1 MQNMVD
7 KTKIKDILL
16 DQAGDI
22 PGILDKCRVERSVEP
37 ELRAALADTL
47 VKVISGVRRCGKSV
61 LAHRVLKDLPYG
73 YVNFDDERL
82 ADVTTSDLNVLL
94 EVLLELKPDIRYILL
109 DEIQNIEKW
118 ELFVARLQR
127 GGYKVLITGS
137 NAHLLSRDLSTHL
150 TGRHKVFEI
159 YPFSFLE
166 YLRSRGLAAP
176 RGRGLDTRS
185 RAEFS
190 AAFSAYFLSGGFPEL
205 PGIVDK
211 VSYLHDLYD
220 KILTQDIAL
229 RHGVRHIKTLK
240 DIALYTANNY
250 ASKLSYQ
257 NIKEAYSLGSIH
269 TVKNYLAYMQ
279 EAYLFFAVEAYSHKA
294 RERVRLPRK
303 MYGIDAALLRS
314 ISVSGQKNEGRLLEN
329 LVYLELLRRKKQVVY
344 YSDPQRKY
352 EVDFVCRS
360 GAEGGVELI
369 QVCLDISLAEAKER
383 ELRGLQSALGAFK
396 NASADSMLLLTLAW
410 DGSERVAGHQ
420 VRCVPVWEWLLKD
433 AI

>member
-1 MQNMVD
+1 MVNSA
-7 KTKIKDILL
+7 KIKEVLL
-16 DQAGDI
+16 DQLGDI
-22 PGILDKCRVERSVEP
+22 LSILDKCRVERLVEP
-37 ELRAALADTL
+37 ELRGALADNL

-61 LAHRVLKDLPYG
+61 LAHRVLRDLPYA

-82 ADVTTSDLNVLL
+82 ADIATADSNLVL
-94 EVLLELKPDIRYILL
+94 EVLLELKPGFKYILL

-118 ELFVARLQR
+118 ELFVTRLQR
-127 GGYKVLITGS
+127 GGYKVIITGS
-137 NAHLLSRDLSTHL
+137 NAHLLGRDLATHL

-166 YLRSRGLAAP
+166 YLRSRGMDFPPGKALS
-176 RGRGLDTRS
+176 TRS
-185 RAEFS
+185 RADIS
-190 AAFSAYFLSGGFPEL
+190 AAFHDYFSAGGFPEL

-211 VSYLHDLYD
+211 KSYLRDLYD
-220 KILTQDIAL
+220 KILTQDIAF

-250 ASKLSYQ
+250 ASRLSYK
-257 NIKEAYSLGSIH
+257 NIKDAYSIGSIH

-279 EAYLFFAVEAYSHKA
+279 EAYLFFAVEAFSHKA

-329 LVYLELLRRKKQVVY
+329 LVYLELLRRKKHVLY

-352 EVDFVCRS
+352 EVDFVCRQETG
-360 GAEGGVELI
+360 GAVELI
-369 QVCLDISLAEAKER
+369 QVCLDTNMAEVKQR
-383 ELRGLQSALGAFK
+383 ELRGLQSALNAFK
-396 NASADSMLLLTLAW
+396 GVSADGLTVITLDTGGTA
-410 DGSERVAGHQ
+410 RIAGRQ
-420 VRCVPVWEWLLKD
+420 VKFVPAWEWLLQ
-433 AI
+433 

>member
-1 MQNMVD
+1 MAD

-22 PGILDKCRVERSVEP
+22 PGILDKCRVERLIEP
-37 ELRAALADTL
+37 ELKSALADTL

-61 LAHRVLKDLPYG
+61 LAHRVLKGLPYG

-82 ADVTTSDLNVLL
+82 ADITTSDLNLVL
-94 EVLLELKPDIRYILL
+94 EALLELTPGLKYILL
-109 DEIQNIEKW
+109 DEIQNIAKW

-127 GGYKVLITGS
+127 GGYKVIITGS

-159 YPFSFLE
+159 YPFSFPE
-166 YLRSRGLAAP
+166 YLRARGIAAP
-176 RGRGLDTRS
+176 RGGFSTRS
-185 RAEFS
+185 RAEMS
-190 AAFSAYFLSGGFPEL
+190 AAFSDYFLAGGFPEL

-211 VSYLHDLYD
+211 KSYLHDLYD

-229 RHGVRHIKTLK
+229 RHGVRHVKTLK

-250 ASKLSYQ
+250 ASRLSYQ
-257 NIKEAYSLGSIH
+257 NIKDAYSLGSIH

-279 EAYLFFAVEAYSHKA
+279 EAYLFFAVEAFSHKA

-314 ISVSGQKNEGRLLEN
+314 ISMSGQKNEGRLLEN
-329 LVYLELLRRKKQVVY
+329 LVYLELLRRKKQVLY

-352 EVDFVCRS
+352 EVDFVCRP
-360 GAEGGVELI
+360 GAGGAVELI
-369 QVCLDISLAEAKER
+369 QVCLELNIAEVKER
-383 ELRGLQSALGAFK
+383 ELRGLQSALGVF
-396 NASADSMLLLTLAW
+396 NDVGADGLTLLTL
-410 DGSERVAGHQ
+410 DRGGIERVAGRR
-420 VRCVPVWEWLLKD
+420 VNCVPVWEWLLKETVSQ
-433 AI
+433 

>member
-1 MQNMVD
+1 
-7 KTKIKDILL
+7 
-16 DQAGDI
+16 
-22 PGILDKCRVERSVEP
+22 VEP

-47 VKVISGVRRCGKSV
+47 VKVISGVRRCGKSA
-61 LAHRVLKDLPYG
+61 LAHRVLRELPYG

-82 ADVTTSDLNVLL
+82 ADLTTSDLNAVL
-94 EVLLELKPDIRYILL
+94 EVMLELKPELKYILL

-127 GGYKVLITGS
+127 GGYKVIITGS

-159 YPFSFLE
+159 YPFSFVE
-166 YLRSRGLAAP
+166 YLRSRGITAP
-176 RGRGLDTRS
+176 GGRGLSARS
-185 RAEFS
+185 RAELS
-190 AAFSAYFLSGGFPEL
+190 AAFSAYFLAGGFPEL

-211 VSYLHDLYD
+211 KSYLHDLYE

-250 ASKLSYQ
+250 ASRLSYQ

-279 EAYLFFAVEAYSHKA
+279 EAYLFFAVEAFSHKA

-314 ISVSGQKNEGRLLEN
+314 ISVSGQRNEGRLLEN
-329 LVYLELLRRKKQVVY
+329 LVYLELLRRKNQVLY

-352 EVDFVCRS
+352 EVDFVCRT
-360 GAEGGVELI
+360 GAGGAVELI
-369 QVCLDISLAEAKER
+369 QVCLDTNIAEVKER

-396 NASADSMLLLTLAW
+396 DLGAGGLLLLTL
-410 DGSERVAGHQ
+410 DRGGTERIAGHK
-420 VRCVPVWEWLLKD
+420 VKCLPVWEWLLEPGKGP
-433 AI
+433 I

>member
-1 MQNMVD
+1 MAD
-7 KTKIKDILL
+7 KSKIKEVLL
-16 DQAGDI
+16 DQMGDI
-22 PGILDKCRVERSVEP
+22 AGILDNCRVERLVEP
-37 ELRAALADTL
+37 ELRSALADKL

-82 ADVTTSDLNVLL
+82 ADITTADLNLVL
-94 EVLLELKPDIRYILL
+94 EVLLELKPGFKYILL

-166 YLRSRGLAAP
+166 YLRSRGITSP
-176 RGRGLDTRS
+176 RDSSLMSTRS
-185 RAEFS
+185 RAEIS
-190 AAFSAYFLSGGFPEL
+190 AAFTDYFTVGGFPEL

-211 VSYLHDLYD
+211 KSYLHDLYD
-220 KILTQDIAL
+220 KILSQDIAL

-279 EAYLFFAVEAYSHKA
+279 EAYLFFAVEAFSHKA

-303 MYGIDAALLRS
+303 MYGIDTALLRS
-314 ISVSGQKNEGRLLEN
+314 ISVSGQRNEGRLLEN
-329 LVYLELLRRKKQVVY
+329 LVYLELLRRKKQLLY

-352 EVDFVCRS
+352 EVDFVSRS
-360 GAEGGVELI
+360 GSGGSVELI
-369 QVCLDISLAEAKER
+369 QVCLDTDMAEVKER
-383 ELRGLQSALGAFK
+383 ELRGLQSALNVFK
-396 NASADSMLLLTLAW
+396 DVSSDGLTLITLDRA
-410 DGSERVAGHQ
+410 GTELIAGRRVK
-420 VRCVPVWEWLLKD
+420 CVPVWEWLLNP
-433 AI
+433 

>member
-1 MQNMVD
+1 MAD
-7 KTKIKDILL
+7 RSKIKEVLI
-16 DQAGDI
+16 DQLGDI
-22 PGILDKCRVERSVEP
+22 RGILDKCRVERLVEP
-37 ELRAALADTL
+37 ELRGALKDTL

-82 ADVTTSDLNVLL
+82 ADISTADLNLVL
-94 EVLLELKPDIRYILL
+94 EVLLELKPGFKYILL

-127 GGYKVLITGS
+127 GGYKVIITGS

-166 YLRSRGLAAP
+166 YLSSRGIDSP
-176 RGRGLDTRS
+176 RDKAVSTRS
-185 RAEFS
+185 RAKLS
-190 AAFSAYFLSGGFPEL
+190 AAFSDYFSTGGFPEL

-211 VSYLHDLYD
+211 KSYLHDLYD

-257 NIKEAYSLGSIH
+257 NIKDAYSLGSIH

-279 EAYLFFAVEAYSHKA
+279 EAYLFFAVEAFTHKA

-303 MYGIDAALLRS
+303 MYGIDPALLRS
-314 ISVSGQKNEGRLLEN
+314 ISVSGQKNDGRLLEN
-329 LVYLELLRRKKQVVY
+329 LVYLELLRRKKQILY

-352 EVDFVCRS
+352 EVDFVCCQS
-360 GAEGGVELI
+360 AGGPVELI
-369 QVCLDISLAEAKER
+369 QVCLDTSMAEVKER
-383 ELRGLQSALGAFK
+383 ELRGLQSALKAFK
-396 NASADSMLLLTLAW
+396 NISAGGLTLITL
-410 DGSERVAGHQ
+410 DRGGTEHIAGRQ
-420 VRCVPVWEWLLKD
+420 VKCVPVWEWLLNP
-433 AI
+433 

>member
-1 MQNMVD
+1 MAD
-7 KTKIKDILL
+7 KSRIKEVLL
-16 DQAGDI
+16 DQLGDI
-22 PGILDKCRVERSVEP
+22 PGILDKCRVERFVEP
-37 ELRAALADTL
+37 ELHGALKDAL

-61 LAHRVLKDLPYG
+61 LAHRVLKGLPYG

-82 ADVTTSDLNVLL
+82 ADLTTADLNIVLEALL
-94 EVLLELKPDIRYILL
+94 EITPGLKYILL

-127 GGYKVLITGS
+127 GGYKVIITGS

-159 YPFSFLE
+159 YPFSFPE
-166 YLRSRGLAAP
+166 YLRSRGIAAP
-176 RGRGLDTRS
+176 DVKVLSTRS
-185 RAEFS
+185 RAEMS
-190 AAFSAYFLSGGFPEL
+190 AAFSGYFSAGGFPEL

-211 VSYLHDLYD
+211 KSYLHDLYD

-257 NIKEAYSLGSIH
+257 NVKEAYSLGSIH

-279 EAYLFFAVEAYSHKA
+279 EAYLFFAVEAFSHKA

-303 MYGIDAALLRS
+303 MYGIDVALLRYVS
-314 ISVSGQKNEGRLLEN
+314 LSGQKNEGRLLEN
-329 LVYLELLRRKKQVVY
+329 VVYLELLRRKKQVLY

-352 EVDFVCRS
+352 EVDFVCRQS
-360 GAEGGVELI
+360 AGGAVELI
-369 QVCLDISLAEAKER
+369 QVCLDTNSAEVKER
-383 ELRGLQSALGAFK
+383 ELRGLQSALSAFK
-396 NASADSMLLLTLAW
+396 NISSSGLTLITL
-410 DGSERVAGHQ
+410 DRGGIEHIAGHR
-420 VRCVPVWEWLLKD
+420 VKCVPVWEWLLNP
-433 AI
+433 

>member
-1 MQNMVD
+1 MAD
-7 KTKIKDILL
+7 RAKIKEVLI
-16 DQAGDI
+16 DQLGDI
-22 PGILDKCRVERSVEP
+22 PGILDKCRVERLVEP
-37 ELRAALADTL
+37 ELRVALADNL

-61 LAHRVLKDLPYG
+61 LAHRALKDLPYG

-82 ADVTTSDLNVLL
+82 ADITTADLNLVL
-94 EVLLELKPDIRYILL
+94 EVLLELKPGFKFILL

-118 ELFVARLQR
+118 ELFVTRLQR
-127 GGYKVLITGS
+127 GGYKVIITGS

-159 YPFSFLE
+159 YPFSFQE
-166 YLRSRGLAAP
+166 YLRSRGIDSP
-176 RGRGLDTRS
+176 RDKALSTRS
-185 RAEFS
+185 RAQIS
-190 AAFSAYFLSGGFPEL
+190 AAFSDYFSAGGFPEL

-211 VSYLHDLYD
+211 KSYLHDLYD

-279 EAYLFFAVEAYSHKA
+279 EAYLFFAVEAFSHKA

-329 LVYLELLRRKKQVVY
+329 LVYLELLRQKKQILY

-352 EVDFVCRS
+352 EVDFVCRQS
-360 GAEGGVELI
+360 AGGAVELI
-369 QVCLDISLAEAKER
+369 QVCLDTGMAEVKER
-383 ELRGLQSALGAFK
+383 ELRGLQSALNTFK
-396 NASADSMLLLTLAW
+396 NISPGGLTLITR
-410 DGSERVAGHQ
+410 DRGGTERIAGRQ
-420 VRCVPVWEWLLKD
+420 VKCVPVWEWLLNP
-433 AI
+433 

>member
-1 MQNMVD
+1 MAD
-7 KTKIKDILL
+7 KAKIKEVLL
-16 DQAGDI
+16 DQLDDL
-22 PGILDKCRVERSVEP
+22 PGILDKCRVERVVEP
-37 ELRAALADTL
+37 ELRGALSDSL
-47 VKVISGVRRCGKSV
+47 IKVVSGVRRCGKSV
-61 LAHRVLKDLPYG
+61 LAHRVLKGLPYG
-73 YVNFDDERL
+73 YANFDDERL
-82 ADVTTSDLNVLL
+82 ADITTADLNLVL
-94 EVLLELKPDIRYILL
+94 EVLLELRPGLKYILL

-127 GGYKVLITGS
+127 GGYKVIITGS

-166 YLRSRGLAAP
+166 YLRSRGIDSPPGKVLS
-176 RGRGLDTRS
+176 TRS
-185 RAEFS
+185 RARIS
-190 AAFSAYFLSGGFPEL
+190 AAFSDYFSSGGFPEL

-211 VSYLHDLYD
+211 KSYLHDLYD

-250 ASKLSYQ
+250 ASKLSYR

-279 EAYLFFAVEAYSHKA
+279 EAYLFFAVEAFSPKV

-303 MYGIDAALLRS
+303 MYGIDTALLRS

-329 LVYLELLRRKKQVVY
+329 LVYLELLRRKKQVLY
-344 YSDPQRKY
+344 YSDPHRKY
-352 EVDFVCRS
+352 EVDFVCRQS
-360 GAEGGVELI
+360 DAGAVELI
-369 QVCLDISLAEAKER
+369 QVCLDTSMAEVRER
-383 ELRGLQSALGAFK
+383 ELRGLQSALNAFK
-396 NASADSMLLLTLAW
+396 NISPGGLTLITL
-410 DGSERVAGHQ
+410 DRGGTERIAGNQ
-420 VRCVPVWEWLLKD
+420 VTCVPIWEWLLNP
-433 AI
+433 

>member
-1 MQNMVD
+1 MAD
-7 KTKIKDILL
+7 KSRIKEVLL
-16 DQAGDI
+16 DQLGDI
-22 PGILDKCRVERSVEP
+22 PGILDKCRVERFIEP
-37 ELRAALADTL
+37 ELHRALKDAL

-61 LAHRVLKDLPYG
+61 LAHRVLKGLPYG

-82 ADVTTSDLNVLL
+82 ADLTTADLNIVLEALL
-94 EVLLELKPDIRYILL
+94 EITPGLKYILL

-127 GGYKVLITGS
+127 GGYKVIITGS

-159 YPFSFLE
+159 YPFSFPE
-166 YLRSRGLAAP
+166 YLRSRGIAAP
-176 RGRGLDTRS
+176 DVKVLSTRS
-185 RAEFS
+185 RAEMS
-190 AAFSAYFLSGGFPEL
+190 AAFSGYFSAGGFPEL

-211 VSYLHDLYD
+211 KSYLHDLYD

-257 NIKEAYSLGSIH
+257 NVKEAYSLGSIH

-279 EAYLFFAVEAYSHKA
+279 EAYLFFAVEAFSHKA

-303 MYGIDAALLRS
+303 MYGIDTALLRS

-329 LVYLELLRRKKQVVY
+329 VVYLELLRRKKQVLY

-352 EVDFVCRS
+352 EVDFVCRQS
-360 GAEGGVELI
+360 AGGAVELI
-369 QVCLDISLAEAKER
+369 QVCLDTNSAEVKER
-383 ELRGLQSALGAFK
+383 ELRGLQSALSAFK
-396 NASADSMLLLTLAW
+396 NVSSGGLTLITL
-410 DGSERVAGHQ
+410 DRGGIEDIAGHQ
-420 VRCVPVWEWLLKD
+420 VKCVPVWEWLLNP
-433 AI
+433 

>member
-1 MQNMVD
+1 MAD
-7 KTKIKDILL
+7 KTKIKEVLI
-16 DQAGDI
+16 DQLGDI
-22 PGILDKCRVERSVEP
+22 PGLLDKCRVERIVEP
-37 ELRAALADTL
+37 ELHGALKDTL

-73 YVNFDDERL
+73 YADFDDERL
-82 ADVTTSDLNVLL
+82 ADLSTADLNLVL
-94 EVLLELKPDIRYILL
+94 EVLLELKPGLKYILL

-127 GGYKVLITGS
+127 GGYKVILTGS
-137 NAHLLSRDLSTHL
+137 NARLLSRDLSTHL

-166 YLRSRGLAAP
+166 YLRSRGIDSP
-176 RGRGLDTRS
+176 RGKALGTRS
-185 RAEFS
+185 RACIS
-190 AAFSAYFLSGGFPEL
+190 AAFSDYFSAGGFPEL

-211 VSYLHDLYD
+211 KSYLHDLYD

-279 EAYLFFAVEAYSHKA
+279 EAYLFFAVEAFSRKA

-329 LVYLELLRRKKQVVY
+329 LVYLELLRRKKQVLY

-352 EVDFVCRS
+352 EVDFVCRQS
-360 GAEGGVELI
+360 AGEAVELI
-369 QVCLDISLAEAKER
+369 QVCLDTEMAEVKER
-383 ELRGLQSALGAFK
+383 ELRGLQSALTAFK
-396 NASADSMLLLTLAW
+396 NISEGALTLITLDRGGA
-410 DGSERVAGHQ
+410 ERIAGRQ
-420 VRCVPVWEWLLKD
+420 VKCVPAWEWLLNP
-433 AI
+433 

>member
-1 MQNMVD
+1 MSH
-7 KTKIKDILL
+7 TYI
-16 DQAGDI
+16 
-22 PGILDKCRVERSVEP
+22 
-37 ELRAALADTL
+37 
-47 VKVISGVRRCGKSV
+47 
-61 LAHRVLKDLPYG
+61 
-73 YVNFDDERL
+73 NFDDERL
-82 ADVTTSDLNVLL
+82 AGLAGKDLNTVL
-94 EVLLELKPDIRYILL
+94 EAFYELYGDMEYILL
-109 DEIQNIEKW
+109 DEIQNIDKW

-127 GGYKVLITGS
+127 GGYKVIITGS

-166 YLRSRGLAAP
+166 YLRSRGIASPHGKAMS
-176 RGRGLDTRS
+176 TRS
-185 RAEFS
+185 RAEIS
-190 AAFSAYFLSGGFPEL
+190 TAFSGYFSDGGLPEL

-211 VSYLHDLYD
+211 KSYLHDLYD
-220 KILTQDIAL
+220 KILTRDIAL

-250 ASKLSYQ
+250 ASRLSYQ

-279 EAYLFFAVEAYSHKA
+279 EAYLFFAVEAFSHKA

-329 LVYLELLRRKKQVVY
+329 LVYLELLRRKKQVLY

-352 EVDFVCRS
+352 EVDFVCRQTAG
-360 GAEGGVELI
+360 GAVELI
-369 QVCLDISLAEAKER
+369 QVCLDTNMAEVKER
-383 ELRGLQSALGAFK
+383 ELRGLQSALSTFRNVSSGG
-396 NASADSMLLLTLAW
+396 LTLITL
-410 DGSERVAGHQ
+410 DRGDRERIAGRR
-420 VRCVPVWEWLLKD
+420 VKCVPVWEWLLNP
-433 AI
+433 

>member
-1 MQNMVD
+1 MAD
-7 KTKIKDILL
+7 KDKIKEVLL
-16 DQAGDI
+16 DQSGDI
-22 PGILDKCRVERSVEP
+22 PGILDKCRVERVVEP
-37 ELRAALADTL
+37 ELHAALADTL

-82 ADVTTSDLNVLL
+82 ADLTTADLNLVLEALL
-94 EVLLELKPDIRYILL
+94 EITPDLKYVLL

-127 GGYKVLITGS
+127 GGYKVIITGS

-166 YLRSRGLAAP
+166 YLRSRGIAAP
-176 RGRGLDTRS
+176 RGKALSTRA
-185 RAEFS
+185 RAEMS
-190 AAFSAYFLSGGFPEL
+190 AAFSDYFAAGGFPEL

-211 VSYLHDLYD
+211 KSYLHDLYD

-257 NIKEAYSLGSIH
+257 NIKDAYSLGSIH

-279 EAYLFFAVEAYSHKA
+279 EAYLFFAVEAFSHKA

-314 ISVSGQKNEGRLLEN
+314 ISISGQKNEGRLLEN
-329 LVYLELLRRKKQVVY
+329 VVYLELLRRKKQVLY
-344 YSDPQRKY
+344 YSDPRRKY
-352 EVDFVCRS
+352 EVDFVCRQS
-360 GAEGGVELI
+360 AGGPVELI
-369 QVCLDISLAEAKER
+369 QVCLDTNSAEVKER

-396 NASADSMLLLTLAW
+396 DVSPDGLTLITL
-410 DGSERVAGHQ
+410 DRGGIERIAGHQ
-420 VRCVPVWEWLLKD
+420 VECVPVWEWLLNP
-433 AI
+433 

>member
-1 MQNMVD
+1 MAD
-7 KTKIKDILL
+7 KAKIKDILL

-22 PGILDKCRVERSVEP
+22 PGILEKCRVERLVEP

-61 LAHRVLKDLPYG
+61 LAHRVLKGLPYG

-82 ADVTTSDLNVLL
+82 ADLTAADLGAVL
-94 EVLLELKPDIRYILL
+94 EVMLELKPDLKYILL

-118 ELFVARLQR
+118 ELFVARMQR

-159 YPFSFLE
+159 YPFSFAE
-166 YLRSRGLAAP
+166 YLRSRGIPVP
-176 RGRGLDTRS
+176 RGEGLSTRS
-185 RAEFS
+185 RAELS
-190 AAFSAYFLSGGFPEL
+190 AAFSTYFLSGGFPEL

-211 VSYLHDLYD
+211 KSYLHDLYE

-279 EAYLFFAVEAYSHKA
+279 EAYLFFAVEAYSPKA

-314 ISVSGQKNEGRLLEN
+314 ISVSGQRNEGRLLEN
-329 LVYLELLRRKKQVVY
+329 LVYLELLRRKEQVLY

-352 EVDFVCRS
+352 EVDFVCRA
-360 GAEGGVELI
+360 GAGGAVRLV
-369 QVCLDISLAEAKER
+369 QVCLDTSIAEVKER
-383 ELRGLQSALGAFK
+383 ELRGLQSAVGAFK
-396 NASADSMLLLTLAW
+396 DVAADGLLLLTL
-410 DGSERVAGHQ
+410 DRGGTERIAGHD
-420 VRCVPVWEWLLKD
+420 VKCVPVWEWLTARK
-433 AI
+433 

>member
-1 MQNMVD
+1 MAD
-7 KTKIKDILL
+7 KNRVKEILL
-16 DQAGDI
+16 DQSGDI
-22 PGILDKCRVERSVEP
+22 PGILDKCRVERFIEP
-37 ELRAALADTL
+37 QLRAALADAL

-82 ADVTTSDLNVLL
+82 ADITTADLNLVLEALL
-94 EVLLELKPDIRYILL
+94 EITPGLKYILL

-127 GGYKVLITGS
+127 GGYKVIITGS

-166 YLRSRGLAAP
+166 YLRSRGIASP
-176 RGRGLDTRS
+176 RGKALSTRS
-185 RAEFS
+185 RAEMS
-190 AAFSAYFLSGGFPEL
+190 AAFSDYFAAGGFPEL
-205 PGIVDK
+205 PAIVDK
-211 VSYLHDLYD
+211 KSYLHDLYD

-250 ASKLSYQ
+250 ASRLSYQ
-257 NIKEAYSLGSIH
+257 NIKDAYSLGSIH

-279 EAYLFFAVEAYSHKA
+279 EAYLFFAVEAFSHKA

-303 MYGIDAALLRS
+303 MYGIDTALLRS
-314 ISVSGQKNEGRLLEN
+314 ISVSGQKNDGRLLEN
-329 LVYLELLRRKKQVVY
+329 LVYLELLRRKKQILY

-352 EVDFVCRS
+352 EVDFVCRQS
-360 GAEGGVELI
+360 PGGTVELI
-369 QVCLDISLAEAKER
+369 QVCLDTNSAEVKER
-383 ELRGLQSALGAFK
+383 ELRGLQSALSTFK
-396 NASADSMLLLTLAW
+396 DVAEGGLTLITL
-410 DGSERVAGHQ
+410 DRGGIERVAGQ
-420 VRCVPVWEWLLKD
+420 RVNCVPVWEWLLNP
-433 AI
+433 